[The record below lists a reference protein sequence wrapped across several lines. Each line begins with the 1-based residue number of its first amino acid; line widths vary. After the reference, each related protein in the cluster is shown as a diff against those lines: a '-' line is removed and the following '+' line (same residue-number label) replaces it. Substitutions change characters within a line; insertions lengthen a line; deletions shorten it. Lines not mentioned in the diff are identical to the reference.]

1 MKNIMRSFELW
12 KLGEGKLARKLMNN
26 GLSGEQIK
34 EVLDKTRS
42 LRAFSYNRGV
52 FVFYGCMLVWTGGAW
67 AVYKIKQ
74 KMRDKKWKKHF
85 EEVLKEMK
93 EMKEHETENE
103 EVDAE

>member
-12 KLGEGKLARKLMNN
+12 KLGEGKIARKLMNN

-42 LRAFSYNRGV
+42 LRAFSYNRGI

-67 AVYKIKQ
+67 AVYKIKR
-74 KMRDKKWKKHF
+74 KMQDKKWKKHC
-85 EEVLKEMK
+85 EEILK

>member
-1 MKNIMRSFELW
+1 MKDIKRSVDLW

-26 GLSGEQIK
+26 GLSEEQIK

-52 FVFYGCMLVWTGGAW
+52 NLFFGGMLVWISGAY
-67 AVYKIKQ
+67 AAYKIKD
-74 KMRDKKWKKHF
+74 RIETKKWKKHYK
-85 EEVLKEMK
+85 EVLEKI
-93 EMKEHETENE
+93 KEHETENE

>member
-1 MKNIMRSFELW
+1 MKDIMRSFELW
-12 KLGEGKLARKLMNN
+12 KLGESKLARKLMNN

-42 LRAFSYNRGV
+42 LRAFSYNRGI
-52 FVFYGCMLVWTGGAW
+52 FVFYGCTLVWTGGAW
-67 AVYKIKQ
+67 AVHKIKR
-74 KMRDKKWKKHF
+74 KMQDKKWKKHF

-93 EMKEHETENE
+93 EHETENE

>member
-1 MKNIMRSFELW
+1 MKDIMRSFELW

-42 LRAFSYNRGV
+42 LRAFSYNRGIY
-52 FVFYGCMLVWTGGAW
+52 VFYGCMLVWAGGAW
-67 AVYKIKQ
+67 AIHKIKQ
-74 KMRDKKWKKHF
+74 NMQDKKWKKHC
-85 EEVLKEMK
+85 EEILK